1 MTKQQFYV
9 YVIRDSLRTSS
20 AFSDFPVKTEG
31 FWIFADKI
39 LEKEYELGEQLPFEE
54 IILDAAVEGFNI
66 PLKQQFD
73 HKGYFYQILG
83 YVAYHFREHASQK
96 MFFSFLNDPRNT
108 FNYDVSNKD
117 EAAIFVMTYRDLL
130 TRDHHFAEEFGAWCI
145 SHIFDQMESSE
156 KFNMITLM
164 NTFSARFKC

>member
-1 MTKQQFYV
+1 MLMTKQQFYE

-66 PLKQQFD
+66 PLK
-73 HKGYFYQILG
+73 
-83 YVAYHFREHASQK
+83 
-96 MFFSFLNDPRNT
+96 
-108 FNYDVSNKD
+108 
-117 EAAIFVMTYRDLL
+117 
-130 TRDHHFAEEFGAWCI
+130 
-145 SHIFDQMESSE
+145 
-156 KFNMITLM
+156 
-164 NTFSARFKC
+164 